1 MAIITISRGS
11 FSGGKELAD
20 DLGRA
25 LNYRVI
31 SREALVKGAKK
42 YGISDKKFEE
52 ALDVPP
58 GFWERFGHERRLYLA
73 IVQATLCNEV
83 KSNNVVY
90 HGHAGHLL
98 LKDLP
103 HVIRVRII
111 APMEYRL
118 EHVLKRQKLSKEKAL
133 RYIHKKDEERIRW
146 TKFLYGVDW
155 HDPTLYD
162 IVISLEKITIDCA
175 CEMVKLI
182 ALKKDEQWDEA
193 SQHAMDNLLLVS
205 SVSAAMALNPETA
218 GADIKVKAEEGIV
231 SLFGLIRNER
241 LIKDVIRVVS
251 RVPGV
256 KQVNRDG
263 LG

>member
-20 DLGRA
+20 RLGRA

-31 SREALVKGAKK
+31 SREALVKGTRK
-42 YGISDKKFEE
+42 YGISDRKIEE

-58 GFWERFGHERRLYLA
+58 RFWERFGHERRLYLA
-73 IVQATLCNEV
+73 IVQAALCNEV

-98 LKDLP
+98 LKELP

-111 APMEYRL
+111 APIEYRL
-118 EHVLKRQKLSKEKAL
+118 EHVLQRQKLGKEKAL
-133 RYIHKKDEERIRW
+133 RYIQKKDDERIRW

-182 ALKKDEQWDEA
+182 AQKKDEEWDET

-205 SVSAAMALNPETA
+205 HVSAALALDPGTA
-218 GADIKVKAEEGIV
+218 GAEIKVKAEEGVV
-231 SLFGLIRNER
+231 SLFGLVRDER
-241 LIKDVIRVVS
+241 LIKDIIRIVS
-251 RVPGV
+251 RVSGV